1 MEINKVNLDSK
12 LKTFNE
18 YWTPKI
24 VGELN
29 NQFVK
34 IAKFKGE
41 FVMHKHELEDELFY
55 VIDGKLFIELADKTL
70 EVNKGEFVVIPKGVE
85 HKPFAPEEVSV
96 MLFEPASTLNTGN
109 TQNELTVSELD
120 KIQFVKMKFAH
131 TNTISLNWKKL
142 ADFYIKTFD

>member
-1 MEINKVNLDSK
+1 MKINKVNLHSK

-41 FVMHKHELEDELFY
+41 FVMHKHEQEDELFY
-55 VIDGKLFIELADKTL
+55 VIDGKLFIELIDKTL
-70 EVNKGEFVVIPKGVE
+70 E
-85 HKPFAPEEVSV
+85 
-96 MLFEPASTLNTGN
+96 LNTGN
-109 TQNELTVSELD
+109 LLLFRKE
-120 KIQFVKMKFAH
+120 
-131 TNTISLNWKKL
+131 
-142 ADFYIKTFD
+142 

>member
-55 VIDGKLFIELADKTL
+55 VIDGKLFIELADKAL
-70 EVNKGEFVVIPKGVE
+70 ELNKGEFVVIPKGVE

-120 KIQFVKMKFAH
+120 KI
-131 TNTISLNWKKL
+131 
-142 ADFYIKTFD
+142 

>member
-1 MEINKVNLDSK
+1 MEINKVNLKSK

-41 FVMHKHELEDELFY
+41 FVKHKHEQEDELFY
-55 VIDGKLFIELADKTL
+55 VIDGKLFIELVDKTL
-70 EVNKGEFVVIPKGVE
+70 ELNTGEFVVIPKGIE
-85 HKPFAPEEVSV
+85 HKPYAHEEVSV
-96 MLFEPASTLNTGN
+96 MLFEPTSTINTGN
-109 TQNELTVSELD
+109 TKNELTASDLD
-120 KIQFVKMKFAH
+120 KI
-131 TNTISLNWKKL
+131 
-142 ADFYIKTFD
+142 

>member
-1 MEINKVNLDSK
+1 MEIKKVNLNSK

-41 FVMHKHELEDELFY
+41 FVSHKHEQEDELFY
-55 VIDGKLFIELADKTL
+55 VIDGKLFIELDDKTL
-70 EVNKGEFVVIPKGVE
+70 ELNTGEFVVIPKGVE
-85 HKPFAPEEVSV
+85 HKPYAPEEVSV

-109 TQNELTVSELD
+109 TKNEQTVFDLD
-120 KIQFVKMKFAH
+120 KI
-131 TNTISLNWKKL
+131 
-142 ADFYIKTFD
+142 